1 MVEVVLTADD
11 LRLADEMNHLY
22 GAKAKED
29 LSDNEVEFLRLFMVK
44 NRSEACVRK
53 LKLLI
58 KLYRQ
63 EKRFLAAKGKTENML
78 KRERD
83 AKQKLVDKLAFV
95 IGHGVI
101 DTIEDDLI
109 RSNDN
114 KRFGGIRSILIK
126 MCAFGLI
133 DQRDWIMIQGFV
145 FTGEKNAKSWLENFS
160 KSLDSNSE
168 EFIQIERF
176 IQDYLEH
183 FSS

>member
-29 LSDNEVEFLRLFMVK
+29 LSDNEVEFLRLFVIK

-63 EKRFLAAKGKTENML
+63 EKRFLAVKGKTENML

-83 AKQKLVDKLAFV
+83 AKQKQFDRLAF
-95 IGHGVI
+95 ILGHGLI
-101 DTIEDDLI
+101 NTIKDESS
-109 RSNDN
+109 RAKEH
-114 KRFGGIRSILIK
+114 KRFRALNFVIIK
-126 MCAFGLI
+126 MCAFGI
-133 DQRDWIMIQGFV
+133 VDRKDWIVVQDFL
-145 FTGEKNAKSWLENFS
+145 FKNKPNIEQWLEFTK
-160 KSLDSNSE
+160 KSFDEDSTE
-168 EFIQIERF
+168 YQKIQF
-176 IQDYLEH
+176 FLEH
-183 FSS
+183 YSDSIK